1 MTETYTNKKVI
12 PAVIRNMNSPKTIL
26 DHDDQILYE
35 LIKGELD
42 RIKRLPD
49 ERVVSNIISYSRS
62 LGSGAL

>member
-42 RIKRLPD
+42 RIKCLPD